1 MGPVLKV
8 HRVCRQRKAG
18 IHLGCK
24 RVGIDIIL
32 GEVSI
37 NVYSQESE

>member
-8 HRVCRQRKAG
+8 HRVSRQRKAG
-18 IHLGCK
+18 IHLRCK
-24 RVGIDIIL
+24 RVGIDITL

-37 NVYSQESE
+37 NVDFQESE